1 MEQNTNYVYED
12 EMEIDLKELFFV
24 LLNKWHLIALSG
36 ILCAFIGLAAA
47 MFFIPE
53 KFESK
58 TSIYIYNQQ
67 SDNMTYNDLQTGSSL
82 TKDYEV
88 LVKGRTVLESAV
100 EKLDLDLT
108 YEQINGM
115 VTVSVPA
122 STRIVEITVEST
134 DPYLS
139 RDIAD
144 TVREIA
150 SKSIAEV
157 MGVDAVNVVETAN
170 LPEQKSSPSVSK
182 FTVLGGML
190 GGVLACGI
198 VVLLFLLNDTIRTQD
213 DVEKYLGLST
223 LGIIPMDDALV
234 SAEKKRKK
242 AQKNEKKKS
251 VPKAVKKA
259 KV

>member
-1 MEQNTNYVYED
+1 MEQKANYVYED
-12 EMEIDLKELFFV
+12 EMEIDLKELFFA
-24 LLNKWHLIALSG
+24 LLNKWQLIVLSG
-36 ILCAFIGLAAA
+36 FLCALIGLAAA
-47 MFFIPE
+47 MFVIPE
-53 KFESK
+53 KYESK
-58 TSIYIYNQQ
+58 TSIYIYSQQ
-67 SDNMTYNDLQTGSSL
+67 SENMTYNDLQTGSTL

-88 LVKGRTVLESAV
+88 LVKGRTVLESAI
-100 EKLDLDLT
+100 EKLDLDMT
-108 YEQINGM
+108 YGQISGM
-115 VTVSVPA
+115 VTVTVPA
-122 STRIVEITVEST
+122 STRIVEITVESA

-144 TVREIA
+144 AVREIA

-170 LPEQKSSPSVSK
+170 LPEEKSSPSVSK

-213 DVEKYLGLST
+213 DVEKYLELST
-223 LGIIPMDDALV
+223 LGIIPMDEALV
-234 SAEKKRKK
+234 KDEKKRKK
-242 AQKNEKKKS
+242 MQKSTKKKS
-251 VPKAVKKA
+251 VPKRT

>member
-12 EMEIDLKELFFV
+12 EMEIDLKELFFA
-24 LLNKWHLIALSG
+24 LLNKWHLIVLSG
-36 ILCAFIGLAAA
+36 FLCALIGLSAA
-47 MFFIPE
+47 MFVIPE

-67 SDNMTYNDLQTGSSL
+67 NENMTYNDLQTGSTL

-88 LVKGRTVLESAV
+88 LVKGRTVLESAI
-100 EKLDLDLT
+100 EKLELDLT
-108 YEQINGM
+108 YEEINNM

-122 STRIVEITVEST
+122 STRIVEITVETT

-144 TVREIA
+144 AVREIS

-170 LPEQKSSPSVSK
+170 LPEEKSSPSVTK
-182 FTVLGGML
+182 FTLLGGML
-190 GGVLACGI
+190 GGVLACGV

-213 DVEKYLGLST
+213 DVEKYLGVCT
-223 LGIIPMDDALV
+223 LGVIPLNEEIASMDKKNKKD
-234 SAEKKRKK
+234 KKRSKK
-242 AQKNEKKKS
+242 DRNQ
-251 VPKAVKKA
+251 
-259 KV
+259 

>member
-12 EMEIDLKELFFV
+12 ELEIDLKELFFA
-24 LLNKWHLIALSG
+24 LLNKWHLICLSAF
-36 ILCAFIGLAAA
+36 LCALIGLLSA
-47 MFFIPE
+47 MFFMDE

-67 SDNMTYNDLQTGSSL
+67 SENMTYNDLQTGSTL

-100 EKLDLDLT
+100 EGLNLDLT
-108 YEQINGM
+108 YEQINSM
-115 VTVSVPA
+115 VTVTVPT

-139 RDIAD
+139 RDMAD
-144 TVREIA
+144 AIREIA
-150 SKSIAEV
+150 SKNIAEV

-170 LPEQKSSPSVSK
+170 LPERKSSPSITK
-182 FTVLGGML
+182 FTVLGGMA

-198 VVLLFLLNDTIRTQD
+198 VVILFLLNDTIRTQD

-223 LGIIPMDDALV
+223 LGIIPMDDTLV
-234 SAEKKRKK
+234 ADEKKRKK
-242 AQKNEKKKS
+242 AQKSLKKQS
-251 VPKAVKKA
+251 VPKRS